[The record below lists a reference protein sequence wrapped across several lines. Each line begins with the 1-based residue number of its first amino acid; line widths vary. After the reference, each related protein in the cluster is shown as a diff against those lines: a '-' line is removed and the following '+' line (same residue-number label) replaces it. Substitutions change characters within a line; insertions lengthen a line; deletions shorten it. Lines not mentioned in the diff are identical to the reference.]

1 MDQYTLG
8 CPAEEMYSHLAKYRQ
23 QVIDKGREMARITVP
38 SVFPPEGYHTGDRIG
53 TNNQSVGALC
63 IGTLA
68 SKLMLMAMSPS
79 RPVLKYQVIEHKLQ
93 KDIDAQPQLWGMVQ
107 EALSKVEIEHRN
119 RLQATQI
126 RSQYVGAIKAMLVCG
141 NICWDH
147 IKINT
152 PRFHLPTS
160 YVVKRNSVG
169 EPLITIVCE
178 DLDYMDLDDDVRD
191 LCDELYGDDQAWSTK
206 KDYERQVKVYRVC
219 RRVLDDSG
227 KVSWDYWEETK
238 GVVIEG
244 TGFTVDDEDSPPP
257 LYPAWM
263 IPMPG
268 HNWGRSY
275 CEEYEGDLYRV
286 EKLEES
292 VNDGAA
298 IASLLWLFLAPG
310 ARTSMRQLKQAENLA
325 LLVGTAQDVQAG
337 PDLGNK
343 MRDFDFVNTTVERT
357 VQRLGRAFLLVSSV
371 QRQAERVTAEEWAL
385 MAKEI
390 DEAMGG
396 LYSELGQSFQ
406 TQVIRRFVAL
416 HNEEDKGL
424 PALPTKFF
432 RVAVISAIDVLGR
445 EAEGEALVQATGT
458 ILGTFKEAAA
468 PYIDVREYIRR
479 VYTAAAVPQEGLVKD
494 QQTVDGEQQQ
504 AMKAVMTQ
512 ELVKAGAGPAAAALA
527 KAGPQALAAAQQ
539 QQAGDT
545 EGQAPPGP
553 QDAASVS
560 PVQPA

>member
-1 MDQYTLG
+1 METYTLG
-8 CPAEEMYSHLAKYRQ
+8 CPAEEMYNHLTTYRQ
-23 QVIDKGREMARITVP
+23 QVIDKGREMARITIP

-68 SKLMLMAMSPS
+68 SKLMLMAFSPS
-79 RPVLKYQVIEHKLQ
+79 RPILKYQVIEHKLQ
-93 KDIDAQPQLWGMVQ
+93 KDIDQQPTLWGMVQ

-126 RSQYVGAIKAMLVCG
+126 RSQYVGAIKALLVGG

-152 PRFHLPTS
+152 PRFHLPTN
-160 YVVKRNSVG
+160 YVVKRNNVG
-169 EPLITIVCE
+169 EPLLTIVLE

-191 LCDELYGDDQAWSTK
+191 LCDQLYGQDQGWAEK
-206 KDYERQVKVYRVC
+206 KDYERCVRVYRVC
-219 RRVLDDSG
+219 RRVVDDRG
-227 KVSWDYWEETK
+227 KISWDYWEETK
-238 GVVIEG
+238 GTVIEG
-244 TGFTVDDEDSPPP
+244 TETTVDDEESPPP
-257 LYPAWM
+257 LNPAWL

-286 EKLEES
+286 EKLEEA

-325 LLVGTAQDVQAG
+325 LLVGSAQDVQAG

-343 MRDFDFVNTTVERT
+343 MRDFEFADKAIERT
-357 VQRLGRAFLLVSSV
+357 IQRLGRAFLLVSSV

-406 TQVIRRFVAL
+406 TAVIRRFVAL
-416 HNEEDKGL
+416 HEEEDKGL
-424 PALPTKFF
+424 PKLPTKYF

-445 EAEGEALVQATGT
+445 EAEGQALAQSTGL
-458 ILGTFKEAAA
+458 ILTTFKEEAA
-468 PYIDVREYIRR
+468 PYIDVREFIRR
-479 VYTAAAVPQEGLVKD
+479 IYTSAAVPQEGLVKD
-494 QQTVDGEQQQ
+494 EQTVQANQQQ
-504 AMKAVMTQ
+504 MMKQSMMQQV
-512 ELVKAGAGPAAAALA
+512 VKAGAGPAAQAIA
-527 KAGPQALAAAQQ
+527 KAGPQALQAAQQ
-539 QQAGDT
+539 QQAN
-545 EGQAPPGP
+545 APDGSEPPSP
-553 QDAASVS
+553 QDAQQVS
-560 PVQPA
+560 Q